1 MYIDIKT
8 LEKLKE
14 DGKKSYNIKMLEDNY
29 YEAFEIPSKKL
40 RTFMNSD
47 YSSFIKYC
55 EEKFNESPD

>member
-1 MYIDIKT
+1 
-8 LEKLKE
+8 
-14 DGKKSYNIKMLEDNY
+14 MLEDNY